1 MVRLPPR
8 NSTDGVPGL
17 VTRIWAIATSLSLIK
32 ITWLLSLAAF
42 LKLRAQGDCY
52 APNCSG
58 PGWTFHGGIIKIN
71 H

>member
-42 LKLRAQGDCY
+42 LKLRAQGDC
-52 APNCSG
+52 
-58 PGWTFHGGIIKIN
+58 
-71 H
+71 